1 MASTK
6 YNVSHFKDTC
16 IQRINGSSIGARIAK
31 NYVLMEARL
40 MHLYIWMWGLIK
52 VYAVCH
58 AEHTLGILYDS
69 GPLSFCVNRYE
80 ALKEVSS
87 RGWRQHKP
95 CQIGFKDIYIASLY
109 TFYTRII
116 KKPSKLR

>member
-1 MASTK
+1 
-6 YNVSHFKDTC
+6 
-16 IQRINGSSIGARIAK
+16 
-31 NYVLMEARL
+31 
-40 MHLYIWMWGLIK
+40 MHLYIWFVGSHQGLP
-52 VYAVCH
+52 VCH

-69 GPLSFCVNRYE
+69 GPLSFCVNGYE

-109 TFYTRII
+109 TFCTRII
-116 KKPSKLR
+116 KKPLKLR